1 MHLSKLFFRHFL
13 ILPLLSWVI
22 SCKPVTHTQELKI
35 ETSPVAK
42 VKTSDGPY
50 RPSRERVM
58 DLVHTRLDLSFDWDK
73 KYVIGTAN
81 LILTP
86 YFYSLDTFSLD
97 AKGFELLS
105 LGIKRGED
113 TEPLKY
119 TYDGEK
125 ILLNLDKVYSK
136 GDTLEIEIE
145 YIAKPDELPVGGSA
159 AIQQDK
165 GLYFINPDGSDTLK
179 PKQIWTQGETEA
191 SSKWFPTID
200 SPNEKTTQEMFITVD
215 SMYTVLSNGEF
226 IYSIDNG
233 DGTKTEY
240 WKMDL
245 PHAPY
250 LFMMAIGEFEII
262 KHKWNDIEVNYY
274 VEPEFAP
281 FANTV
286 FGNTPEMLT
295 FFSEKLGYPYPWNKY
310 SQVVVRDFV
319 SGAME
324 NTTATIFME
333 GLQIDDREALDVNW
347 DYIIAHELF
356 HHWFGDLVTCESW
369 SNLPLNESFANYSEY
384 LWFEYKYGIDE
395 ADYHGE
401 NELSEY
407 LAEAQTKKEPLIR
420 FHYLDRED
428 MFDRH
433 SYNKGGRVL
442 HYLRSIVGDQAFFS
456 SLNYYL
462 NQHKFKPVEIHD
474 LRLAFEETT
483 GKDLNWFFNQY
494 FLAPGHPELLVN
506 HNFLEGRLTVK
517 VNQTQDTSISP
528 VYTIPLDLSY
538 WVNGK
543 RYNNKVI
550 IDSLE
555 KTFSFHVSQN
565 PELVLLD
572 PDFVLSGTIDHERS
586 LDELQFQFSNGERY
600 LTRSNALN
608 KTIETLIKNGETNLL
623 EHPVSKN
630 MINASLKDDFWVIRK
645 NSLEMLQNLP
655 DSALTYFIEDIK
667 DLAVNDDKSDV
678 RSVAIRVLAGSE
690 PTPSDKYKDIYVQ
703 GLNAKPYS
711 VVGASLGALLKGDF
725 EEAVPDLDEY
735 ESITNLN
742 IALNLA
748 NYYVN
753 SSNISKADWFISK
766 MLAFKSKPREL
777 YNFLFFFGEFSL
789 LLENQTTINEF
800 KKIMLDVEK
809 GSRYEVIKQLARKY
823 LDKLKIEGK

>member
-1 MHLSKLFFRHFL
+1 MCLSKLFCRHFFV
-13 ILPLLSWVI
+13 LPLLTWFI
-22 SCKPVTHTQELKI
+22 SCKPVTQTQELKI
-35 ETSPVAK
+35 QTEQVAK
-42 VKTSDGPY
+42 IKTSEGPY
-50 RPSRERVM
+50 RASNDRIM
-58 DLVHTRLDLSFDWDK
+58 DLVHTRLDLSFDWENR
-73 KYVIGTAN
+73 YVNGTAN

-86 YFYSLDTFSLD
+86 YFYPIESFELD

-105 LGIKRGED
+105 LGVKKGEE

-119 TYDGEK
+119 EYDREL
-125 ILLNLDKVYSK
+125 IFINLDKEYSK
-136 GDTLEIEIE
+136 EDTLEIEIE
-145 YIAKPDELPVGGSA
+145 YIAKPDELPIGGSA

-165 GLYFINPDGSDTLK
+165 GLYFINPDGKDTLK

-191 SSKWFPTID
+191 NSKWFPTID

-215 SMYTVLSNGEF
+215 SSFTVLSNGEF

-240 WKMDL
+240 WKMEL

-250 LFMMAIGEFEII
+250 LFMMAIGEFEVV
-262 KHKWNDIEVNYY
+262 KDKWNEIEVNYY
-274 VEPEFAP
+274 VEPAYAP
-281 FANTV
+281 YAKAV
-286 FGNTPEMLT
+286 FGNTPEMIT
-295 FFSEKLGYPYPWNKY
+295 FFSEKLGYSYPWNKY

-333 GLQIDDREALDVNW
+333 GLQIDDREVLDVNW

-384 LWFEYKYGIDE
+384 LWSEYKYGIDE

-442 HYLRSIVGDQAFFS
+442 HYLRNIVGDQAFFS
-456 SLNYYL
+456 SLTYYL
-462 NQHKFKPVEIHD
+462 NQNKFKPVEIHN

-494 FLAPGHPELLVN
+494 FLAPGHPEIAAS
-506 HNFLEGRLTVK
+506 HNYKDGKLK
-517 VNQTQDTSISP
+517 VFTSQVQDISISP
-528 VYTIPLDLSY
+528 VYTIPLKLSY
-538 WVNGK
+538 WVGGERIDK
-543 RYNNKVI
+543 KVV

-555 KTFSFHVSQN
+555 KTFVYSISQS
-565 PELVLLD
+565 PDLVMLD
-572 PDFVLSGTIDHERS
+572 PEFVLSGTVDHEKS
-586 LDELQFQFSNGERY
+586 LNELEFQFVHGERY
-600 LTRSNALN
+600 LARSNALN
-608 KTIETLIKNGETNLL
+608 KTIETLIKKGETNLL

-630 MINASLKDDFWVIRK
+630 MISASLKDDFWVIRK
-645 NSLEMLQNLP
+645 NALEMLQNLP
-655 DSALTYFIEDIK
+655 DSALTFFIGDIEKLAKEDPK
-667 DLAVNDDKSDV
+667 PDV
-678 RSVAIRVLAGSE
+678 RTVAIRVLAGSD
-690 PTPSDKYKDIYVQ
+690 PTPPDKYKDIYVQ
-703 GLNAKPYS
+703 GLNARPYS

-725 EEAVPDLDEY
+725 EESVPDLEEY
-735 ESITNLN
+735 EKITNLN

-753 SSNISKADWFISK
+753 SSNTSKAEWFITK
-766 MLAFKSKPREL
+766 MLTFKSQPRAL

-789 LLENQTTINEF
+789 LLEDQAKINDF
-800 KKIMLDVEK
+800 KKIMIDVENE
-809 GSRYEVIKQLARKY
+809 SRFEVIKQLARKY
-823 LDKLKIEGK
+823 IDKLKIEGK